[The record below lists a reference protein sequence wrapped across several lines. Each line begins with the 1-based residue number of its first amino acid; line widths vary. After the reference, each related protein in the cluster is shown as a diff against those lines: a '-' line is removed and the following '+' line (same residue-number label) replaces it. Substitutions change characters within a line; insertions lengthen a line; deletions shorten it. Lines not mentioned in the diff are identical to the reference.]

1 MHQLLRRR
9 TARYLLT
16 VRYKSFW
23 DLDRNYWAEIEIL
36 SKNNNQ
42 LQTQIYKYEN
52 MLSKMNQEYE
62 KLLIQSSEN
71 EKLVMN
77 LKRELS
83 NLKATSS
90 HNITIIS

>member
-1 MHQLLRRR
+1 
-9 TARYLLT
+9 
-16 VRYKSFW
+16 
-23 DLDRNYWAEIEIL
+23 
-36 SKNNNQ
+36 
-42 LQTQIYKYEN
+42 